1 MSAQLEKIISFIFN
15 VKPDDKELGNLQSE
29 LSKSSIVEFLEK
41 NRSLLEQALQT
52 LNPHENTL
60 GIIHFMAAIA
70 SGPKYSKPLFIQY
83 AQEVISRGSI
93 KQIRL
98 DPKRFSVVCK
108 HMVECCRD
116 TNQSM
121 KAVKMMKV
129 AIGKIAPA
137 DHLTPQHAHFARAC
151 ISAKCYKAAL
161 PILDQFVY
169 LIDPKISGIK
179 SEDTRLY
186 YYYGGICYIAM
197 KQWEK
202 AIEFFETVIAAP
214 AMMTSAIMVEA
225 YRKLVLV
232 SLIHKGEVGNL
243 PKCTN
248 QSVTRVLKQ
257 FCTPYEELSTAF
269 TTHSIED
276 LNKAIENN
284 LEAFVKDN
292 NLGLVGQVR
301 TSLVDQNIRQLTRTY
316 STITSAG
323 LLENTGLAQISD
335 AESRILKMVE
345 SRGFACKINQQKGF
359 ILFENSGDSF
369 DTDSTVN
376 HLRNHIH
383 QVVTLH
389 KQIASIDRTIEQSDR
404 YVQKLLQGEKFPGDR
419 DTGDM
424 RGMQAM
430 QGMGFHI

>member
-1 MSAQLEKIISFIFN
+1 MSQLEKIISFILN
-15 VKPDDKELGNLQSE
+15 VRPDDKELGNLQSE
-29 LSKSSIVEFLEK
+29 LSKSQIVEFLEK
-41 NRSLLEQALQT
+41 NRSSLEPTLQT
-52 LNPHENTL
+52 LDPRENTL
-60 GIIHFMAAIA
+60 GFIHIMSAIA
-70 SGPKYSKPLFIQY
+70 SGPKYNKVLFIQF
-83 AQEVISRGSI
+83 ASDVIRTGSI

-98 DPKRFSVVCK
+98 DPKRFSTVCK
-108 HMVECCRD
+108 HFVECCRD
-116 TNQSM
+116 TNQPM
-121 KAVKMMKV
+121 RAVKLLKL
-129 AIGKIAPA
+129 AISKIAPA

-161 PILDQFVY
+161 PVLDQFVY

-179 SEDTRLY
+179 SEETRLY
-186 YYYGGICYIAM
+186 YYYGGICYIAL

-232 SLIHKGEVGNL
+232 SLIYKGEVGSL
-243 PKCTN
+243 PKYTN

-257 FCTPYEELSTAF
+257 FCTPYEELGTAF
-269 TTHSIED
+269 TTRSIED

-301 TSLVDQNIRQLTRTY
+301 TALVDQNIKQLTRTY
-316 STITSAG
+316 STITSVG
-323 LLENTGLAQISD
+323 LLENTGLGNVKD
-335 AESRILKMVE
+335 AEARILKMVE
-345 SRGFACKINQQKGF
+345 SRGFACKINQQQGYV
-359 ILFENSGDSF
+359 LFENSGDAY

-376 HLRNHIH
+376 HLRSHIH
-383 QVVTLH
+383 EVVLLH
-389 KQIASIDRTIEQSDR
+389 KQIASIDRSIEQSDR

-419 DTGDM
+419 DMGDT
-424 RGMQAM
+424 RGM

>member
-1 MSAQLEKIISFIFN
+1 MSAQLEKIISFILN
-15 VKPDDKELGNLQSE
+15 VRPDDKELGNLQSE
-29 LSKSSIVEFLEK
+29 LSKSQIVEFLEK
-41 NRSLLEQALQT
+41 NRSILESTLQT
-52 LNPHENTL
+52 LDPRENTL
-60 GIIHFMAAIA
+60 GFIHIMAAIA
-70 SGPKYSKPLFIQY
+70 SGPKFSKPLFIQY
-83 AQEVISRGSI
+83 GQEVIHRGAI

-98 DPKRFSVVCK
+98 DPKRFSIVCK
-108 HMVECCRD
+108 HFVECCKD
-116 TNQSM
+116 TGQSM
-121 KAVKMMKV
+121 RAVKMMKV
-129 AIGKIAPA
+129 AIGKIAPP

-161 PILDQFVY
+161 PVLDQFVY

-186 YYYGGICYIAM
+186 YYYGGICYIAL

-202 AIEFFETVIAAP
+202 AIEFFETVISAP

-232 SLIHKGEVGNL
+232 SLIYKGEIGNL
-243 PKCTN
+243 PKHTN

-257 FCTPYEELSTAF
+257 FCTPYEELATAF

-276 LNKAIENN
+276 LVKSIENN

-292 NLGLVGQVR
+292 NLGLVGQVK
-301 TSLVDQNIRQLTRTY
+301 TALVDQNIKQLTRTY
-316 STITSAG
+316 STITSVG
-323 LLENTGLAQISD
+323 LLENTGLAQIRD
-335 AESRILKMVE
+335 AEARILKMVE

-359 ILFENSGDSF
+359 ILFENSGDTF

-376 HLRNHIH
+376 HLRSHIH
-383 QVVTLH
+383 EVVLLH

-419 DTGDM
+419 EMGDT
-424 RGMQAM
+424 RGM